1 MPTLTGYTER
11 SIVINGTVND
21 VMLSFENAIS
31 EVGTLKEVLQGSITA
46 KARYGLQVTKL
57 EFIFNEHDS
66 GVTVQ
71 CRGKSDDSG
80 NKAAMRII
88 SKVVN
93 KVQTTHGSG
102 DYKVV
107 EENDSKTN
115 SRKRFR
121 NIFLV
126 ILLIGTVIG
135 IRKEG
140 MDFFKADTVK
150 ASSWDGSVEIVER
163 FLKNNYLNDPSS
175 YESVK
180 WGHLTKN
187 SDGTYVVTHTFRAR
201 NGFGGMNQQSMAFI
215 ISADGK
221 SVISYK

>member
-11 SIVINGTVND
+11 SFVINGTVNH

-31 EVGTLKEVLQGSITA
+31 EVGTLKEVLPGNITA
-46 KARYGLQVTKL
+46 KARYGFQVTKL
-57 EFIFNEHDS
+57 EFIFNERD
-66 GVTVQ
+66 GRVTVQ

-80 NKAAMRII
+80 NKAAMRNIGKII
-88 SKVVN
+88 N
-93 KVQTTHGSG
+93 KVQTSLGSG
-102 DYKVV
+102 NYQDV
-107 EENDSKTN
+107 EDTSKKAG
-115 SRKRFR
+115 SIKKFR
-121 NIFLV
+121 NIFLG
-126 ILLIGTVIG
+126 ILLIGVVIG

-140 MDFFKADTVK
+140 MDFFKVDTVK
-150 ASSWDGSVEIVER
+150 ASSWDGSVEIVES
-163 FLKNNYLNDPSS
+163 FIKNNYLNDPSS

-201 NGFGGMNQQSMAFI
+201 NGFGGMNQQSMTFI